1 MCSPLLAQNTPYPR
15 IVNLYGAGL
24 AWKSIDVG
32 LPYWK
37 KLGMIVGG
45 GSDWHY
51 DYDSTTTIAAHERAR
66 ANAEILRKADP
77 RIVILPYF
85 DVIEGPYNPAL
96 PKNFWLYDTSG
107 AKVSTWPG
115 YYRVDTKNPSVL
127 DMTKAAVL
135 KRAFTEKVWDGSFL
149 DCWEPD
155 SYLVP
160 SLRAAGPDQI
170 IITNIGHLPR
180 EVSPLANGAMSEDE
194 LNLVTEGRLDFEDLM
209 DRYQRWCRD
218 SAKPALSIIS
228 CYPRTIDPDPWKW
241 AKKSATER
249 RRIIDAGR
257 TDDMAMMRFGLSFTL
272 MGEGF
277 FAYDAGTQQRGTDW
291 WYPEYDAPLGA
302 ASGPAREVLKD
313 VWTRDFEGGVV
324 YVNGSLYDEEI
335 LFKNNMKDIST
346 GRIAKSFILPSFDG
360 RIFIP
365 TSENENSIP
374 SDPLRFSRTA
384 SNSIR
389 TENKKDG
396 SARWQIPGGLELFF
410 SAEGLLNRIAWK
422 GETLFKGGSPN
433 IVLKE
438 WRTITSRKLSST
450 FPSSLNKSS
459 TFFVWSGRN
468 AWSTTT
474 GTDGDFLVDDWKIS
488 VTQEPDGVTIFIED
502 NFNTLDNFELS
513 MWRHYLF
520 LPVAEWKGV
529 KAVLR
534 DNAQSAPRTVILPVK
549 LGESDLGWGKTLELE
564 RDTVSVRVTSSID
577 FSLVDH
583 RKWNTQDYLW
593 AGYPMSG
600 TVHKG
605 RKIDVSMTIK
615 ITEARDGQTTNTN
628 LGQTKLSGE

>member
-1 MCSPLLAQNTPYPR
+1 MSVAFSYKLRIFICNLAALMLSMCSPLLAQTLPYPR

-24 AWKSIDVG
+24 AWKSIDAS

-51 DYDSTTTIAAHERAR
+51 DYDSTTIIAAHERAR
-66 ANAEILRKADP
+66 ASAAILRKANP
-77 RIVILPYF
+77 KIVILPYF
-85 DVIEGPYNPAL
+85 DVIEGPHNPAL

-115 YYRVDTKNPSVL
+115 YYRVDTKNPLVL

-135 KRAFTEKVWDGSFL
+135 KQAFTEKVWDGSFL

-160 SLRAAGPDQI
+160 SLRAAGPEKVI
-170 IITNIGHLPR
+170 VTNIGHLPR
-180 EVSPLANGAMSEDE
+180 DVSPLVNGAMSEDE
-194 LNLVTEGRLDFEDLM
+194 LNLVTEGRLEFEDLM

-241 AKKSATER
+241 AKKSAAER
-249 RRIIDAGR
+249 RRIIDAGG
-257 TDDMAMMRFGLSFTL
+257 TEDMAMMRFGLSFTL

-302 ASGPAREVLKD
+302 ANGPAREVLKD

-335 LFKNNMKDIST
+335 LFEHHMKDLST
-346 GRIAKSFILPSFDG
+346 GRIAKIFTLPSFDG
-360 RIFIP
+360 RIFLP

-374 SDPLRFSRTA
+374 SDPIRFSRTA
-384 SNSIR
+384 PNSIR
-389 TENKKDG
+389 GENKKDG
-396 SARWQIPGGLELFF
+396 SARWQMPGGLELFF

-422 GETLFKGGSPN
+422 GETLFKGGFPN

-450 FPSSLNKSS
+450 SPSTLNK
-459 TFFVWSGRN
+459 TNTLHVWSGRN
-468 AWSTTT
+468 VWSTTT
-474 GTDGDFLVDDWKIS
+474 GADGDFLVDNWKAS
-488 VTQEPDGVTIFIED
+488 VTHEPDGVTISIED
-502 NFNTLDNFELS
+502 NFNTLENFELS

-520 LPVAEWKGV
+520 LPIAEWKGH

-534 DNAQSAPRTVILPVK
+534 ASANSALKTLILPGE
-549 LGESDLGWGKTLELE
+549 LGESDLGWGKILELE
-564 RDTVSVRVTSSID
+564 HDGISVRVTSSID

-583 RKWNTQDYLW
+583 RRWNTQDYLW
-593 AGYPMSG
+593 AGYPTSG
-600 TVHKG
+600 T
-605 RKIDVSMTIK
+605 
-615 ITEARDGQTTNTN
+615 
-628 LGQTKLSGE
+628 